1 MFRMFRRFR
10 SSGGLE
16 ALNLLDFTNR
26 PKPPK
31 LANAH
36 SAFTI
41 VELMM
46 VAGII
51 IILMGVVT
59 TAAAQSI
66 RSSRSRRAD
75 ALCSL
80 VQAGM
85 NAYYARYDQWPG
97 SIGSQIANG
106 TINSGGNREGAGNT
120 TDNDKYVLSGTEV
133 RSCVKALVDETKN
146 GNPVMDI
153 SGLYVSRF
161 PGELSGAGSGKG
173 SSSSRVRKATGMDF
187 MSAIRG
193 TRSSKTKMKT
203 SEMYFGYPDPS
214 TGYFLRF
221 KMVYSIPTDQ
231 FSVTKQR

>member
-16 ALNLLDFTNR
+16 FLNLLDFTNR

-133 RSCVKALVDETKN
+133 RSCVKALVDASEQ
-146 GNPVMDI
+146 MI
-153 SGLYVSRF
+153 RF
-161 PGELSGAGSGKG
+161 E
-173 SSSSRVRKATGMDF
+173 
-187 MSAIRG
+187 
-193 TRSSKTKMKT
+193 
-203 SEMYFGYPDPS
+203 E
-214 TGYFLRF
+214 
-221 KMVYSIPTDQ
+221 
-231 FSVTKQR
+231 

>member
-16 ALNLLDFTNR
+16 VLNLLDFTNR

-66 RSSRSRRAD
+66 RASRGRRAD
-75 ALCSL
+75 ALYSL
-80 VQAGM
+80 VKAGM
-85 NAYYARYDQWPG
+85 NAYYAKYDEWPG
-97 SIGSQIANG
+97 SLGSQIANG
-106 TINSGGNREGAGNT
+106 TISPNGNR
-120 TDNDKYVLSGTEV
+120 DNPDVYVLSGMEV
-133 RSCVKALVDETKN
+133 RDCIKALVKETKD

-153 SGLYVSRF
+153 SGLFVSRF
-161 PGELSGAGSGKG
+161 PGELSGNK
-173 SSSSRVRKATGMDF
+173 VKKASGMDF
-187 MSAIRG
+187 MSAIHG
-193 TRSSKTKMKT
+193 TRSSKIKMKT
-203 SEMYFGYPDPS
+203 GEMYFGYPDPS

-221 KMVYSIPTDQ
+221 GIVYSIPTDQ
-231 FSVTKQR
+231 FAVMDQKTAESMKK